1 LQVVLYSSKP
11 LFYTSNVNY
20 TGTSQDCA
28 SFSSGNSACSVAP
41 TPAEAQFPGPVS
53 VLTSGT
59 TLNVTG
65 TLVVTGNLQLQGATV
80 VVAPGGALVVTG
92 QLIIGS
98 GSSVNLTGVTQS
110 SSSVIVQ
117 AGSVV
122 GQFAE
127 FSAVPSSAC
136 VDATVTPVY
145 TSTTVTALVS
155 VSNACPG
162 PSSPQLDS
170 GAIAGIV
177 IGAIVGGI
185 VIAFLVLLVT
195 RALMRKRNQH
205 MLDRLRESNLDTLQ
219 REVNQVS
226 GAQKKAELDLES
238 LHDNV
243 ARVSTNHMHQMIA
256 EKEIALRLK

>member
-1 LQVVLYSSKP
+1 LYSSKQ

-20 TGTSQDCA
+20 TGTSQSCA
-28 SFSSGNSACSVAP
+28 PFSSGSSACSVAL

-59 TLNVTG
+59 TLNVSG
-65 TLVVTGNLQLQGATV
+65 TVVVTGNLQLQGATV

-92 QLIIGS
+92 QLIIGP
-98 GSSVNLTGVTQS
+98 GSSANLTGVTQS
-110 SSSVIVQ
+110 SSSVVVQ
-117 AGSVV
+117 AGNVV

-136 VDATVTPVY
+136 VAATVTPVY

-155 VSNACPG
+155 VSNVCPG
-162 PSSPQLDS
+162 SSPQLDS

-185 VIAFLVLLVT
+185 VIAFLVLLIT
-195 RALMRKRNQH
+195 RALLRKRQQH
-205 MLDRLRESNLDTLQ
+205 IMDRLRESNLDALQ

-256 EKEIALRLK
+256 EKEIAQRLK